1 MRRSTGGNDDAADDV
16 SGDAVTPID
25 LAGWLAQAGL
35 RNMLLEE
42 LVDGFGRRLNEAD
55 LRVERMFLGMNTLH
69 PMVRAR
75 SLIWDAAGGI
85 GQHFEFAH
93 SEIDSTEIRSS
104 PFATMLLDGIS
115 ERRRRVDG
123 IDDLGGVPVFEELR
137 AAGMTEWIGWVQPF
151 GELSLQVGTP
161 AEAEH
166 SERLGLVVST
176 STDRPD
182 GFRDTDVAFL
192 REVLPVFALAVKA
205 ISMRGIGHGLLAA
218 YLGDD
223 PAGRILA
230 GTVRRGEVQSVEAV
244 VLFTDLRG
252 FTALADT
259 MPGHEVI
266 ALLDD
271 YFNCMVQPIV
281 ARDGEVLK
289 FMGDGM
295 LAAFAVVLDDRAE
308 VCATAL
314 AAAEEILARIDALNI
329 DRRNSGQRATS
340 LDVSLHIGRV
350 LYGNVGS
357 ESRLDFTVIGPAVN
371 EASRIEAL
379 CQPLGQSLLMSQAFA
394 EAATAS
400 RDRLVSLGR
409 HRLRGVREETELF
422 GLAGQRP

>member
-1 MRRSTGGNDDAADDV
+1 MTS
-16 SGDAVTPID
+16 ID

-35 RNMLLEE
+35 RNMPLGE
-42 LVDGFGRRLNEAD
+42 LVDGFGKRLND
-55 LRVERMFLGMNTLH
+55 GGLRVERMFVGMNTLH

-75 SLIWDAAGGI
+75 SLIWDA
-85 GQHFEFAH
+85 GQGVARHFEFAH
-93 SEIDSTEIRSS
+93 SEIDSTEIRTS
-104 PFATMLLDGIS
+104 PFAVMLLDGVS

-123 IDDLGGVPVFEELR
+123 IDDLGGVSVFEELR
-137 AAGMTEWIGWVQPF
+137 AAGMTEWIGWVQSF
-151 GELSLQVGTP
+151 GELSPKVGSPT
-161 AEAEH
+161 EAEH
-166 SERLGLVVST
+166 SERLGLVVSA

-182 GFRDTDVAFL
+182 GFRDGDVSFL
-192 REVLPVFALAVKA
+192 REVLPVFALAAKA
-205 ISMRGIGHGLLAA
+205 TSLRGIGHGLLAA
-218 YLGDD
+218 YLGND
-223 PAGRILA
+223 PASRVLA
-230 GTVRRGEVQSVEAV
+230 GTVLRGEVQSVEAV

-259 MPGHEVI
+259 MPGRELI

-295 LAAFAVVLDDRAE
+295 LAAFAVILDDRAE
-308 VCATAL
+308 VCAAAL
-314 AAAEEILARIDALNI
+314 AAAEEVLARIDALNGE
-329 DRRNSGQRATS
+329 RRNAGQPATS
-340 LDVSLHIGRV
+340 LDISLHTGRV

-357 ESRLDFTVIGPAVN
+357 DTRLDFTVIGPAVN

-379 CQPLGQSLLMSQAFA
+379 CEPLGQALLMSQAFA

-409 HRLRGVREETELF
+409 HRLRGVREDTELF
-422 GLAGQRP
+422 GLAGTPPLSS

>member
-1 MRRSTGGNDDAADDV
+1 MTR
-16 SGDAVTPID
+16 VTPID

-35 RNMLLEE
+35 RNMPLEE
-42 LVDGFGRRLNEAD
+42 LVDGFGRRLNEAG
-55 LRVERMFLGMNTLH
+55 LRVPHLFVGMNTLH

-75 SLIWDAAGGI
+75 SLTWNAREGVGR
-85 GQHFEFAH
+85 HFEFAH
-93 SEIDSTEIRSS
+93 SEIDSTEIRNS
-104 PFATMLLDGIS
+104 PFATMLRDGVAEQLRRLDGP
-115 ERRRRVDG
+115 
-123 IDDLGGVPVFEELR
+123 DDLSGVPVFEELR
-137 AAGMTEWIGWVQPF
+137 AAGMTEWIGWIQSF
-151 GELSLQVGTP
+151 GELSLQVGSLT
-161 AEAEH
+161 EVEH
-166 SERLGLVVST
+166 SERLGLIVSA
-176 STDRPD
+176 STDRRG
-182 GFRDTDVAFL
+182 GFRAGDVAFL
-192 REVLPVFALAVKA
+192 REMVPIFALAAKA
-205 ISMRGIGHGLLAA
+205 ISLRGIGHGLLAA
-218 YLGDD
+218 YLGND
-223 PAGRILA
+223 PAGRVLS
-230 GTVRRGEVQSVEAV
+230 GTVLRGEVQSVEAV

-259 MPGHEVI
+259 MPGRELI

-295 LAAFAVVLDDRAE
+295 LAAFAVVLNDRAE
-308 VCATAL
+308 VCAAAL
-314 AAAEEILARIDALNI
+314 AAAEEVLARVEALNI
-329 DRRNSGQRATS
+329 ERGNAGQRATS

-357 ESRLDFTVIGPAVN
+357 DTRLDFTVIGPAVN

-379 CQPLGQSLLMSQAFA
+379 CQPLGQALLVSQAFA

-422 GLAGQRP
+422 GLAG